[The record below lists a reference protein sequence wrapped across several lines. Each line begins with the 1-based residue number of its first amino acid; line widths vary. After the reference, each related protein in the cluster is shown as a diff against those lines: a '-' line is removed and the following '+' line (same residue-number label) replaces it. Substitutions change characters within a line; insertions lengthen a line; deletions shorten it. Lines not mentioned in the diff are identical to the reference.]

1 MPSKSQFPDEWHI
14 THSPNHWSNETTMVN
29 YITKIIIPYVKN
41 KRKEL
46 GKTDDQVA
54 LAIFD
59 EFKGQVTQ
67 SCSELL
73 TRNNILFVCI
83 PPNCTDRLQPL
94 DISLNKAA
102 KDFMKQQFQECIQRE
117 YLNSFNWVLML
128 KIFNL

>member
-1 MPSKSQFPDEWHI
+1 
-14 THSPNHWSNETTMVN
+14 MVN

-73 TRNNILFVCI
+73 TRNNTLFVRI
-83 PPNCTDRLQPL
+83 PPNCTDRLQPMN
-94 DISLNKAA
+94 ISLNKAA
-102 KDFMKQQFQECIQRE
+102 KDFMKQQFQNI
-117 YLNSFNWVLML
+117 
-128 KIFNL
+128 